1 MIAMTGTFGI
11 LAAYLICGYMGYC
24 IGVQRGIDKCK
35 TKRFE
40 RR

>member
-1 MIAMTGTFGI
+1 MGAITGTLGI

-24 IGVQRGIDKCK
+24 IGVQHGIEKSRN
-35 TKRFE
+35 KRVE